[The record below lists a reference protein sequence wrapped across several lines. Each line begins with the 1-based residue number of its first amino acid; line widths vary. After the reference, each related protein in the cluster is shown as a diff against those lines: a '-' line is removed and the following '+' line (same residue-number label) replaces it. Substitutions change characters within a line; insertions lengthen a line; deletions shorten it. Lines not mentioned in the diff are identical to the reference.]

1 MNTRPRML
9 RSLGIAFL
17 AAFSGLTPCSALT
30 LLSPHASPG
39 QEIKINPA
47 CSVGLLQEDD
57 DARLKAILENDFDEL
72 FIGVLLTSLGLFAAT
87 FFFLRQKEGTSP
99 IFFFGL
105 FAFLYGVRLF
115 AHTSAIPV
123 FFGRWALFFSY
134 LEIFIIYFIPVPL
147 LLFLM
152 EILERKWRPYLRLML
167 WISVA
172 VAGGA
177 VVLDSLSQSPG
188 LFRIPYNILIIVFIC
203 LIIFALVLDLRRPS
217 RLLAGRKELKILIGG
232 FLAWA
237 VLMLNENL
245 ENLHLVPWGFRI
257 EHFGFFILVCCLGYV
272 SAYRFFVNEKNLATI
287 AHEMEMAHQIQ
298 MSILPSTMPGLPGLA
313 IRAQYVPMASV
324 GGDFYDFVVLDKR
337 RLGLFIADVS
347 GHGIPAALIASM
359 LKVALSSQ
367 KSRASQPELVL
378 SGINQIFCGELQ
390 EEFVTAS
397 YAFLDLEKR
406 TIRFS
411 GAGHPYPYLWRG
423 SRKELTTLEKNGLP
437 LGQFPDEEYETGE
450 MELRPGDRLFF
461 YTDGIVEARNSD
473 GELFGYDR
481 LAAYIKESGPLPA
494 DQFIQTFLERL
505 THWSKKKEQA
515 DDLTLIV
522 ADFLPVL

>member
-1 MNTRPRML
+1 ML
-9 RSLGIAFL
+9 RLLGIAFL
-17 AAFSGLTPCSALT
+17 AAFYGLTPCSSST
-30 LLSPHASPG
+30 LLSLQAHPG
-39 QEIKINPA
+39 QEIQVDLSG
-47 CSVGLLQEDD
+47 SVGSLQEDNN
-57 DARLKAILENDFDEL
+57 ARLKAILENDFDEL

-105 FAFLYGVRLF
+105 FAFLYGARLF
-115 AHTSAIPV
+115 ARTTAIPV
-123 FFGRWALFFSY
+123 FFGRSAFFFSY
-134 LEIFIIYFIPVPL
+134 LEIFITYFIPVPL

-152 EILERKWRPYLRLML
+152 EILDRKWKPYLRLML

-177 VVLDSLSQSPG
+177 VVLDSLRQSPG
-188 LFRIPYNILIIVFIC
+188 VFRIPYNILIIVFIS
-203 LIIFALVLDLRRPS
+203 LIILALVLDLRRPS
-217 RLLAGRKELKILIGG
+217 SLLVGRKELRILIGG
-232 FLAWA
+232 FMAWA
-237 VLMLNENL
+237 VLLLNENL

-287 AHEMEMAHQIQ
+287 ELEMEMAHRIQ

-313 IRAQYVPMASV
+313 LQAQYVPMASV
-324 GGDFYDFVVLDKR
+324 GGDFYDFVVPDKKH
-337 RLGLFIADVS
+337 LGLFIADVS

-367 KSRASQPELVL
+367 KSRSSQPELVL

-390 EEFVTAS
+390 EEFITAS
-397 YAFLDLEKR
+397 YAFLDLEKK
-406 TIRFS
+406 IVRFS

-423 SRKELTTLEKNGLP
+423 SRKELVTLEKNGLP
-437 LGQFPDEEYETGE
+437 LGQFPEEEYEAGE
-450 MELRPGDRLFF
+450 LELLSGDRLFF
-461 YTDGIVEARNSD
+461 YTDGIVEARNSY
-473 GELFGYDR
+473 GELFGNDR
-481 LAAYIKESGPLPA
+481 LAGFIKESDRLAG
-494 DQFIQTFLERL
+494 DQLIQTFLERL
-505 THWSKKKEQA
+505 SHWSKKREQA